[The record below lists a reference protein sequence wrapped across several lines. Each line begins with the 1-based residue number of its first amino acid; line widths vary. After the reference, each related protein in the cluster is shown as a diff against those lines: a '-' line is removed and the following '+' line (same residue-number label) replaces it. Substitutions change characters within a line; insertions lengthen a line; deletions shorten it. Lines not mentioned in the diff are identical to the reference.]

1 MFFEIF
7 SFPKVNQCAI
17 ITYEDGIHVFARGM
31 PNDLRLP
38 LTTIYVSLKSH
49 RSDLSIDVKSYLFS

>member
-31 PNDLRLP
+31 PIDLRHRTLGNWK
-38 LTTIYVSLKSH
+38 ISEKCLKF
-49 RSDLSIDVKSYLFS
+49 IE

>member
-17 ITYEDGIHVFARGM
+17 ITFEDGIHVFARGM
-31 PNDLRLP
+31 PNDLR
-38 LTTIYVSLKSH
+38 H
-49 RSDLSIDVKSYLFS
+49 RTLGN